1 MSVEIG
7 IHRCH
12 RYAIFTRRHF
22 QYIDENFVRPLSHSC
37 KYQERLGIGTPTLV
51 GDEKLSMIEVKN

>member
-12 RYAIFTRRHF
+12 RYAIFARRHF
-22 QYIDENFVRPLSHSC
+22 QYIHENFVCPISHSC
-37 KYQERLGIGTPTLV
+37 KYQERLDIGTPTLV
-51 GDEKLSMIEVKN
+51 GDKKRVMIEVKN